1 MGIERSVTLWYLR
14 RQMLLNELALLDAQ
28 LIQMR
33 TASEHEA
40 VQPEVR
46 EGTDSFPTE
55 YVEIEKQYKRV
66 QEQLRNLGPCP
77 KSMMG

>member
-28 LIQMR
+28 LMQMC

-40 VQPEVR
+40 VQSQVR
-46 EGTDSFPTE
+46 KGTDPVPTE
-55 YVEIEKQYKRV
+55 CAEIEKQYKRV
-66 QEQLRNLGPCP
+66 QEKLRNLGPCP